1 MITKLKQ
8 FGFFTYGKTI
18 PGLTIDGKPAPYA
31 VVNER
36 EVRAVAGLM
45 LLMALFSFFH
55 GFYLQNFLY
64 LKITVV
70 VFFIE
75 FFIKVV
81 IGTKFSIFGAIARIF
96 VRNQKPDYV
105 GAIQK
110 RFAWA
115 LGLLMSTIMIIL
127 LLVLDVR
134 GPINLAMCAICI
146 TLMFLESS
154 FGICVGCKI
163 YAFLLKHNIIPTPEH
178 KPVCPGNVCSID

>member
-1 MITKLKQ
+1 MIQYLKKH
-8 FGFFTYGKTI
+8 GFFTYGTTI
-18 PGLTIDGKPAPYA
+18 PGLTIDGKPAPYS

-36 EVRAVAGLM
+36 EVRAAAGLM
-45 LLMALFSFFH
+45 LLLALFSFFH
-55 GFYLQNFLY
+55 GFYLSDFSY

-70 VFFIE
+70 IFFIE

-81 IGTKFSIFGAIARIF
+81 VGTKFSIFGAIDRVFIK
-96 VRNQKPDYV
+96 NQRPDYV

-115 LGLLMSTIMIIL
+115 LGLLMSATMIIL

-134 GPINLAMCAICI
+134 GPINLAMCSICI

-163 YAFLLKHNIIPTPEH
+163 YAFLLKHNIIATPEH
-178 KPVCPGNVCSID
+178 KPVCPGNACSID